1 VGAGNRNFPDTARAT
16 REQFPSIVREARAAN
31 PTTTEGVIMRLPI
44 PRLPLGW
51 PAAFSLTIACA
62 ALVGCTTTGPD
73 VRANPA
79 VARQEISKGIDAT
92 LSRLYQAA
100 PGSQQLV
107 SRAAGVLVFP
117 DVKSASFVVGAKH
130 GDGALRVKGERSG
143 YYSITGGSI
152 GWQAGAQSKAIVLV
166 FLTPDAL
173 AKFRNSNGWTVG
185 ADANVAVAKVGA
197 NGSIDTLNAQQP
209 VVQFVLNNLG
219 LTAGVSLAG
228 AKISPIRLG

>member
-1 VGAGNRNFPDTARAT
+1 MNLHT
-16 REQFPSIVREARAAN
+16 
-31 PTTTEGVIMRLPI
+31 
-44 PRLPLGW
+44 PRSSFAW
-51 PAAFSLTIACA
+51 PAALSLAIACA

-107 SRAAGVLVFP
+107 ARATGVLVFP
-117 DVKSASFVVGAKH
+117 DVKSASFVIGAEH
-130 GDGALRVKGERSG
+130 GDGALRVHRETAA
-143 YYSITGGSI
+143 YYSMTGGSI
-152 GWQAGAQSKAIVLV
+152 GWQAGAQSKAVVLV

-173 AKFRNSNGWTVG
+173 EKFRTSKGWTVG
-185 ADANVAVAKVGA
+185 VDANVAVAKIGA

-228 AKISPIRLG
+228 SKISPIELG